1 MQVRESA
8 LDMAALRPTFQDFI
22 DRVVEKVVEE
32 GFEGEPVIARL
43 SLVMRQLSNLMN
55 DDAAR
60 RIYRP
65 VGWSA
70 AGFRICMA
78 LWVMGP
84 LASHRV
90 TAMTNMGRATVSAA
104 LKRITDEG
112 LVVKEPLA
120 DDHRSVLVSLTPK
133 GEELIRE
140 SYAWHLQIEHE
151 WFDVFTEVEKHL
163 FLMLLEKLL
172 TNHPRS

>member
-1 MQVRESA
+1 MTAEDSS
-8 LDMAALRPTFQDFI
+8 LDLTALRPTFHDFV
-22 DRVVEKVVEE
+22 DRVADKGARAGIDADLVV
-32 GFEGEPVIARL
+32 ARL
-43 SLVMRQLSNLMN
+43 SLMTRQLNHLMN
-55 DDAAR
+55 DDAMK

-84 LASHRV
+84 LPSHKV

-104 LKRITDEG
+104 LKRITDDG
-112 LVVKEPLA
+112 LVTREPLA